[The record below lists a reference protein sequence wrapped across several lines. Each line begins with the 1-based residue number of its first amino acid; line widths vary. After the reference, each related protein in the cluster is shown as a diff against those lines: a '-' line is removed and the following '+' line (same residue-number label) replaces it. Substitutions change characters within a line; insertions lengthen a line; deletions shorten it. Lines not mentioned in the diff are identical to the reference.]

1 MIKVILPLILSVFFS
16 NIALGQNFSLSVA
29 VDSIIANELKH
40 TYSLNKKYIEESL
53 RNSAKQNTGLNVTDI
68 RHNGNSNSDP
78 LIVLDGVIVNKA
90 QLVNFKLDDVKSI
103 KTINDTTAVQLY
115 GVRAVS
121 GVINI
126 KSKLSKRKVKKKL

>member
-90 QLVNFKLDDVKSI
+90 QLVNLKLDDVKSI

>member
-53 RNSAKQNTGLNVTDI
+53 RNSAKQNTGLNVTNI

-90 QLVNFKLDDVKSI
+90 QLVNLKLDDVKSI